1 MHYNEDKLYFYFKD
15 DIDKY
20 QKKAIKE
27 HLKTCAVCRHKLKKV
42 SKISGLFKLTMEKFP
57 GLEARKWPRK
67 SVTNIWRLFLKP
79 ATVVLCSIFIL
90 FSALFIVH
98 YKFKKES
105 KNKDVYEFVYTTYK
119 TMYDFDYYQEKYL
132 DKSY

>member
-15 DIDKY
+15 DIDRDH
-20 QKKAIKE
+20 KKAIKD
-27 HLKTCAVCRHKLKKV
+27 HLKTCAACRRKLKKV
-42 SKISGLFKLTMEKFP
+42 SKISGLFKLTMEKSQ
-57 GLEARKWPRK
+57 GLEPRIWPRK
-67 SVTNIWRLFLKP
+67 SVANIWRLFLKP
-79 ATVVLCSIFIL
+79 ATVVLCTIFIL
-90 FSALFIVH
+90 FSALFMVH
-98 YKFKKES
+98 YKLKKES